1 MNPSRKELR
10 LPETADFGID
20 IDFVPNSPDPARVF
34 RAMTNVIEACELVDT
49 HLASALGA
57 TIKPVLL
64 LEGVESASI
73 VTWLRSAIQSV
84 DDEALKSGDYKK
96 IIGTYFV
103 RGKVSLVKFLEARPT
118 VSNAGEIYDLQRVI
132 HEAALDTHIPL
143 ALEPPMPISNLA
155 ESVLALSEATTPLD
169 AEDKAYF
176 VSSEGTDTINT
187 RFHVT
192 AEQIEEIL
200 TQETITNNDTMILK
214 VKKPDFLGDSMW
226 DFRYEGK
233 RLVAKVQDD
242 LWLRRFHDGDIVLRP
257 GDALRGMVE
266 VQTKYG
272 QDKEVIAIH
281 HRVIKV
287 DEVIP
292 RGRAPQGS
300 EATPAA
306 STN

>member
-1 MNPSRKELR
+1 MNPSRKDLR

-20 IDFVPNSPDPARVF
+20 IDFVPNTPDPARIF
-34 RAMTNVIEACELVDT
+34 RAMTNLIEACELIDT

-57 TIKPVLL
+57 TIRPALL

-73 VTWLRSAIQSV
+73 ITWLRSVVQSV

-96 IIGTYFV
+96 LIGTYLV
-103 RGKVSLVKFLEARPT
+103 NGKASLVRFLEKRQT
-118 VSNAGEIYDLQRVI
+118 ISDAGEIYDLQQII
-132 HEAALDTHIPL
+132 HQAALGTNIPL
-143 ALEPPMPISNLA
+143 ALEPPMPVSNLA
-155 ESVLALSEATTPLD
+155 ASILALSDATSPLD
-169 AEDKAYF
+169 ADDKAYF

-192 AEQIEEIL
+192 AERIEEIL

-233 RLVAKVQDD
+233 KLVAKVQDD
-242 LWLRRFHDGDIVLRP
+242 GWLKQFHDGEVVLRP
-257 GDALRGMVE
+257 GDAIRGMIE

-272 QDKEVIAIH
+272 QDKEVIATH

-287 DEVIP
+287 DEIIP
-292 RGRAPQGS
+292 RDRPKAQP
-300 EATPAA
+300 
-306 STN
+306 